1 MADKMIFVEDLLKIE
16 GLLNRKAQNNLL
28 FKKVCAKTTK
38 AGIQ

>member
-16 GLLNRKAQNNLL
+16 GLLNRKAQNNL